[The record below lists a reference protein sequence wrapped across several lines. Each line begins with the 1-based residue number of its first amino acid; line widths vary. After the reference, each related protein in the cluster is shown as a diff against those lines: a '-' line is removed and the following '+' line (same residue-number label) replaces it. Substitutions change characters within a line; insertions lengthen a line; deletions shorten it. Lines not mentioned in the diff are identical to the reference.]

1 MNPTISAIASP
12 DDTAPQQSDAPQEI
26 GGPVETVRNRSVVTR
41 FGELVID
48 DDKIITFPEGLYGFE
63 QHHRY
68 ILTKVPDWPDVFKL
82 LQAVDD
88 PHLSLIVLPLEG
100 VGGPID
106 RTDFAEGCRM
116 LGFSEQAT
124 TVLGIVTM
132 RSQTDNQIFTVNL
145 KAPLLI
151 DTERR
156 QGRQHVFASEK
167 YQMRHPL
174 PLHENQ
180 EG

>member
-1 MNPTISAIASP
+1 MHPTVSANTNLDHRAPIEPAESRSIA
-12 DDTAPQQSDAPQEI
+12 
-26 GGPVETVRNRSVVTR
+26 TR
-41 FGELVID
+41 FGELTID
-48 DDKIITFPEGLYGFE
+48 EDKIITFTEGLYGLE
-63 QHHRY
+63 QHRQY
-68 ILTKVPDWPDVFKL
+68 ILTDVPDWPEIFKL

-88 PHLSLIVLPLEG
+88 PQLSLIVLPLQG

-106 RTDFAEGCRM
+106 PTDFAQACRS
-116 LGFSEQAT
+116 LAFDESAT

-132 RSQTDNQIFTVNL
+132 RANSENQVFTVNL

-167 YQMRHPL
+167 YRLRHPL
-174 PLHENQ
+174 PTAEA
-180 EG
+180 EGV

>member
-1 MNPTISAIASP
+1 MNPTASAIASP
-12 DDTAPQQSDAPQEI
+12 ETTAPT
-26 GGPVETVRNRSVVTR
+26 GPAESRSIITR

-48 DDKIITFPEGLYGFE
+48 DDKIITFTDGLYGLE
-63 QHHRY
+63 PHRQY
-68 ILTKVPDWPDVFKL
+68 ILTNVPDWPDVFKL

-88 PHLSLIVLPLEG
+88 PQLSLIVLPLEG

-106 RTDFAEGCRM
+106 PTDFAQACRM
-116 LGFSEQAT
+116 LTFNEDTT

-132 RSQTDNQIFTVNL
+132 RAHSENQVFTVNL

-151 DTERR
+151 DTKRR
-156 QGRQHVFASEK
+156 QGRQHVFASDK

-174 PLHENQ
+174 PVDEHQ

>member
-1 MNPTISAIASP
+1 MSLTATITAGSVDAH
-12 DDTAPQQSDAPQEI
+12 DTTPKA
-26 GGPVETVRNRSVVTR
+26 ETADSRSIVTR

-48 DDKIITFPEGLYGFE
+48 DSKIIAFPGGLYGLE
-63 QHHRY
+63 SHRAY
-68 ILTKVPDWPDVFKL
+68 ILTSVPDWPNVFKL

-88 PHLSLIVLPLEG
+88 PELSLIVLPLEG

-106 RTDFAEGCRM
+106 ADDYREACRM
-116 LGFSEQAT
+116 LGFNEAET

-132 RSQTDNQIFTVNL
+132 RSETENQVFTVNL

-151 DTERR
+151 DSAKR
-156 QGRQHVFASEK
+156 QGRQHVFPNDK
-167 YQMRHPL
+167 YRLRHPL
-174 PLHENQ
+174 PVADAE